1 MPRVPFTGRFSAY
14 WCQNDIENTY
24 PMTATD
30 LPARPRISDMN
41 RAFIIGSALTFLA
54 LCALFWGF
62 TADDAYIV
70 GRYAKNAA
78 AGHGLVYNL
87 GEHVTALTSPLHG
100 LLETGLAL
108 LGLDPVAS
116 YRLMAPFVVL
126 AGWFVALRQSG
137 LQGQALVVFTVVG
150 LLSPFLALWTVGGL
164 ETPLLA
170 CFTTL
175 LVSKL
180 IVVNHAGVV
189 SGRDFA
195 ILGLLAGLMFLTRFD
210 SVLVS
215 VPVLLAVLITQYRR
229 PVIWAGAAFSLALA
243 ASWLVFS
250 WAYYGDIFPTSY
262 YVKLAVGG
270 RPAIDSLSALLNFVV
285 LSGLLVLLFF
295 VRPASLE
302 KRTPL
307 SKAILR
313 GAAISAVLL
322 LLYASRSS
330 GQHMMFGYRLF
341 MPYLMAAG
349 LVLSLSLGKE
359 RPMLTA
365 GLVGGQAAMIGIV
378 TFWGVNPAPLAR
390 LPLLNRAYA
399 EYEFITPKTYGLFMD
414 MLKADAHDI
423 AAHWQETGRDE
434 QPRIYLRTGG
444 TGYWLPEFYVFEALV
459 SYRHGCGVQTEGS
472 ILGAHYMQQLGF
484 TKMGTYVED
493 RGRARDDVADDA
505 PLMFS
510 TTLDWMGPQVTG
522 YLYGPEPTPL
532 ALSTT
537 IGGGCTA
544 SE

>member
-1 MPRVPFTGRFSAY
+1 MPRVPVAGRFSAY

-24 PMTATD
+24 PMTASN

-41 RAFIIGSALTFLA
+41 SAFIIGSALTFLA

-87 GEHVTALTSPLHG
+87 GEYVTALTSPLHG

-108 LGLDPVAS
+108 LGLDPVTS
-116 YRLMAPFVVL
+116 YRLIAPFVVL
-126 AGWFVALRQSG
+126 AGWFVALRQTG
-137 LQGQALVVFTVVG
+137 IQGQALVVFTVVG

-180 IVVNHAGVV
+180 IVVNRAGVV

-243 ASWLVFS
+243 VSWLVFS

-270 RPAIDSLSALLNFVV
+270 RPPIDSLSALLNFVV
-285 LSGLLVLLFF
+285 LSGLLVLVFF
-295 VRPASLE
+295 VRSGDVE

-349 LVLSLSLGKE
+349 LVLSLSLRKE

-365 GLVGGQAAMIGIV
+365 GLVGGQATMIGIV

-390 LPLLNRAYA
+390 LPLLDRAYA

-414 MLKADAHDI
+414 MLKADAQDI
-423 AAHWQETGRDE
+423 AAHWQETGRDV

-484 TKMGTYVED
+484 SKMGTYVED
-493 RGRARDDVADDA
+493 RGHARDDVAHDA

-510 TTLDWMGPQVTG
+510 TTLEWMGPQVTG

-532 ALSTT
+532 ELSTT
-537 IGGGCTA
+537 IGGGC
-544 SE
+544 SKSQ